1 MADDEVHQAYEL
13 WNEKNECEYGEAK
26 DGVRRNFASDVSIEQ
41 AHVRAPS
48 F

>member
-1 MADDEVHQAYEL
+1 L
-13 WNEKNECEYGEAK
+13 WNEKNEREYGEAK

>member
-1 MADDEVHQAYEL
+1 MADDEVHQPYEL
-13 WNEKNECEYGEAK
+13 RYEKNECEDGEAE
-26 DGVRRNFASDVSIEQ
+26 DGVRGNFASDVSIEQ

>member
-1 MADDEVHQAYEL
+1 L
-13 WNEKNECEYGEAK
+13 WNEKNESEDGEAK